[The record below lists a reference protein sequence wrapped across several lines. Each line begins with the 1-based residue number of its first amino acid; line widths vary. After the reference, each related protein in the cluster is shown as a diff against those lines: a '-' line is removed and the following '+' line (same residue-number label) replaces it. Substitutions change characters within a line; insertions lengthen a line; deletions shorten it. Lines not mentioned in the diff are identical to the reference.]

1 MEKIIVLASHNKGKI
16 KEFQKILEPFGY
28 VVKTSADFGHTE
40 EPVEDGKTYQENAYI
55 KAKYY
60 HDALKMPVI
69 SDDSGIEIDAL
80 GEHFPGVHSARFAD
94 KIQEEFGHGYE
105 VVNAWILKKIKDNP
119 NRKAA
124 YHCAICLIEE
134 DGKVSYFEGVCP
146 GRITSGITGT
156 HGFGYDPI
164 FICDEGDIV
173 FGLASEE
180 EKNRVSHRG
189 KALTKLVKYL
199 KEKEGNL
206 N

>member
-69 SDDSGIEIDAL
+69 SDDSGIEIEAL
-80 GEHFPGVHSARFAD
+80 GEHYPGVHSARFAD
-94 KIQEEFGHGYE
+94 KIQEELGKGYE
-105 VVNAWILKKIKDNP
+105 VVNAYILEKIKGNP

-124 YHCAICLIEE
+124 YHCAICLIEK
-134 DGKVSYFEGVCP
+134 DGEVHYFDGVCE
-146 GRITSGITGT
+146 GQITDKITGT

-164 FICDEGDIV
+164 FKADEGGLYFGIV
-173 FGLASEE
+173 SED
-180 EKNRVSHRG
+180 EKNKISHRG
-189 KALTKLVKYL
+189 KALQKFVKYL
-199 KEKEGNL
+199 KEKEGN
-206 N
+206 

>member
-16 KEFQKILEPFGY
+16 REFQKILEPFGY
-28 VVKTSADFGHTE
+28 VVKTAADFGHTE

-60 HDALKMPVI
+60 HDALKVSVI

-94 KIQEEFGHGYE
+94 KIQEEFGKGYE
-105 VVNAWILKKIKDNP
+105 VVNAYVLEKLKGSP
-119 NRKAA
+119 NRKAS
-124 YHCAICLIEE
+124 YHCTICLIEE
-134 DGKVSYFEGVCP
+134 DGKVNYFDGICEGQ
-146 GRITSGITGT
+146 ITSQITGT

-164 FICDEGDIV
+164 FKADEGNLY

-180 EKNRVSHRG
+180 DKNKVSHRG
-189 KALTKLVKYL
+189 KAIEKFVKYL
-199 KEKEGNL
+199 KEKEGN
-206 N
+206 